1 MFQKEIDLSQIL
13 FKPETFDEALES
25 NFEEKEKKQ
34 QDNDYLKLDEL
45 KTSKLLDKNDWSMN
59 IPKLVVF
66 EDSDLN

>member
-1 MFQKEIDLSQIL
+1 M

-45 KTSKLLDKNDWSMN
+45 KTSKILDKNDWSMN